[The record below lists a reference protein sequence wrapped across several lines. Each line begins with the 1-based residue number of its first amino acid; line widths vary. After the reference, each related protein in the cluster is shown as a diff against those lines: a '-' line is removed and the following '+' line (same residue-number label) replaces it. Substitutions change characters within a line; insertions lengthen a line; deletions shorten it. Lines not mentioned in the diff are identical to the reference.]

1 MSPRGPWQG
10 MINILRFNWNFYL
23 LAAVVF
29 GVALAG
35 LFLLDPLPLRLAC
48 AAALA
53 GTGYFLFVSLG
64 VAHLIYDCSDLYRLG
79 WLDRA
84 LGGASIHAAVF
95 CHSGLDEV
103 SEALRAK
110 LRPAVWHTLDHFDPV
125 QMTEPSIQ
133 RARQLY
139 PPAAGTI
146 ATPFD
151 RWPVESGSA
160 DVVFGLLAIHEFRS
174 EDERTAWFAE
184 ALRCL
189 KPRGRIVLA
198 EHLRDPANFIAF
210 GPGFLHFHSAA
221 SWQRCWE
228 AAGFRTVDGFPVT
241 PWIRFF
247 ILVPS

>member
-1 MSPRGPWQG
+1 MKPRGPWQG

-35 LFLLDPLPLRLAC
+35 LFLLDPLPLKLAC

-64 VAHLIYDCSDLYRLG
+64 VAHLIYDRSDLYRLG

-110 LRPAVWHTLDHFDPV
+110 LGRRFGTRS
-125 QMTEPSIQ
+125 TTSTPS
-133 RARQLY
+133 
-139 PPAAGTI
+139 
-146 ATPFD
+146 
-151 RWPVESGSA
+151 
-160 DVVFGLLAIHEFRS
+160 
-174 EDERTAWFAE
+174 
-184 ALRCL
+184 
-189 KPRGRIVLA
+189 K
-198 EHLRDPANFIAF
+198 
-210 GPGFLHFHSAA
+210 
-221 SWQRCWE
+221 
-228 AAGFRTVDGFPVT
+228 
-241 PWIRFF
+241 
-247 ILVPS
+247 

>member
-10 MINILRFNWNFYL
+10 MINILRFNRNLYGAAALVFVAALSGFCLTDAL
-23 LAAVVF
+23 LPKFVSAT
-29 GVALAG
+29 ALAG
-35 LFLLDPLPLRLAC
+35 S
-48 AAALA
+48 
-53 GTGYFLFVSLG
+53 GYFLFVSLG
-64 VAHLIYDCSDLYRLG
+64 VAHLIYDRSAVYRLG

-84 LGGASIHAAVF
+84 LGGSSIDAAVF

-103 SEALRAK
+103 SESLRAK

-133 RARQLY
+133 RARRLY
-139 PPAAGTI
+139 PPAPGTL
-146 ATPFD
+146 ATSFD

-160 DVVFGLLAIHEFRS
+160 DVVFGLLAIHEFRT

-184 ALRCL
+184 ARRCL
-189 KPRGRIVLA
+189 KPGGRIVLA

-221 SWQRCWE
+221 SWRRCWE
-228 AAGFRTVDGFPVT
+228 AAGFRAADEFPVT

-247 ILVPS
+247 ILIPP